1 MNEFLQSQLLY
12 ISIVLGVILLPKLI
26 QRYKIPAP
34 LTCFAFG
41 VMVSLMTTQFH
52 HDATIGLL
60 SILGISSL
68 FLFAG
73 LEVNLP
79 QLRGSIRYL
88 ISHLFIRI
96 LIIIFCVWIGMSY
109 FELSWQVSAL
119 LCLATLTPST
129 GFILDSLPTIGLNK
143 EEQFWVTSKAI
154 AGEILALGLLFVV
167 LKGESVESLVVSSSV
182 LLVLIICIPLLFNF
196 LNRFVIPYAPN
207 SEFSMLILVGIIA
220 ASITKEI
227 GVYYLVGAF
236 LAGII
241 VGHLKEKIPNFANEG
256 NLNAI
261 KLFATFFVPFYFF
274 YSGLKVPASL
284 FSTSSILLGIA
295 LAAILIPLRII
306 TIAIQRMVIHQDSF
320 KSALNVSTALT
331 PTLIFTLVIST
342 ILYEKFGIH
351 ENLFGALI
359 IYAGITSL
367 LPIWILPKPY
377 NLNIT

>member
-41 VMVSLMTTQFH
+41 AMVSLMTTQFH